1 MKAFEVKGEFMGSR
15 RQWQPFSLEVA
26 SVDEEA
32 AVQKTLALMG
42 SRHKLKRKFIKIG
55 GVRPLGAEEVTDSA
69 VKHLL
74 EAKR

>member
-1 MKAFEVKGEFMGSR
+1 MGSR
-15 RQWQPFSLEVA
+15 RRWQPFSLEVA
-26 SVDEEA
+26 STDEDA

-55 GVRPLGAEEVTDSA
+55 GVRTLGAEEVTDSA